1 MNKKRQIIGELQDF
15 FRHNDVKSLL
25 HARYNLQAK
34 KALDGAQLSAIKCST
49 IVVLC
54 AKKCNFVDK
63 TPARKCSN
71 TYGKNCISETC
82 RMER

>member
-1 MNKKRQIIGELQDF
+1 MESCGIAIVVNVFMTMLWSAKLGSE
-15 FRHNDVKSLL
+15 VSSLS
-25 HARYNLQAK
+25 
-34 KALDGAQLSAIKCST
+34 AQLSAIKCST

-54 AKKCNFVDK
+54 AKKCNFVNK